1 MGLLFLVVG
10 VAVIAGAALLVAGR
24 WRDGLPEVSVDAAR
38 PASLDPDVPVG
49 TLTATDIEAVR
60 LEQAPRGYR
69 MEDVDV
75 LVERLTQEIEA
86 RDAEIDR
93 LRGTGSASTGPTPP
107 GPGDSPASPPTTP

>member
-10 VAVIAGAALLVAGR
+10 VAVIGGAALLVAGR
-24 WRDGLPEVSVDAAR
+24 WRDGLPEIPADASR
-38 PASLDPDVPVG
+38 PSSLDTDVPVG
-49 TLTATDIEAVR
+49 TLTTADIEAIR

-86 RDAEIDR
+86 RDTEIHR
-93 LRGTGSASTGPTPP
+93 LRGPGTGGTGPADPDAES
-107 GPGDSPASPPTTP
+107 GAAPASS